1 MSNFLGIIPA
11 RSGSKGIINKN
22 RVKIGNKELI
32 RFTFEAAEN
41 SDLLFKCVLTSND
54 AEIIEISKEYS
65 KIETPFV
72 RPEEISGDNSTTVE
86 VIDHVLEWYKY
97 NEKYEPK
104 NIILLQP
111 TSPFRNSED
120 INRAINQYEENN
132 LDSLISVCKPWNHP
146 SECFIVKEGKLK
158 LLTTN
163 KNDENGRQS
172 YSDSFFIDGG
182 IYICSLERYFK
193 MKNLFDQNSSFIEMD
208 QIHAIDIDTEFDLEL
223 ARAVYSNFNTNNKQD
238 NPI

>member
-1 MSNFLGIIPA
+1 MSNFLAIIPA

-41 SDLLFKCVLTSND
+41 SDLLFKCILTSND

-72 RPEEISGDNSTTVE
+72 RPEIISGDNSTTVE
-86 VIDHVLEWYKY
+86 VIDHVLEWYKD
-97 NEKYEPK
+97 NENYEPK

-111 TSPFRNSED
+111 TSPLRNSED

-146 SECFIVKEGKLK
+146 SECFIVKKGKLK
-158 LLTTN
+158 LVNTN
-163 KNDENGRQS
+163 ENDDYGRQS

-182 IYICSLERYFK
+182 IYICSIERYFK
-193 MKNLFDQNSSFIEMD
+193 YRGKIRV
-208 QIHAIDIDTEFDLEL
+208 AT
-223 ARAVYSNFNTNNKQD
+223 
-238 NPI
+238 

>member
-1 MSNFLGIIPA
+1 MNNFLGIIPA

-54 AEIIEISKEYS
+54 REIIEISKEYS

-72 RPEEISGDNSTTVE
+72 RPEKISGDHSTTIE
-86 VIDHVLEWYKY
+86 VIDHVLEWYKH
-97 NEKYEPK
+97 NENYEPK

-120 INRAINQYEENN
+120 INRAIKQFEENN

-146 SECFIVKEGKLK
+146 SECFVVKEGKLQ
-158 LLTTN
+158 LLNTN
-163 KNDENGRQS
+163 ENDDYGRQS

-182 IYICSLERYFK
+182 IYICSLERYLK
-193 MKNLFDQNSSFIEMD
+193 MKNLFDVNSSFIEME
-208 QIHAIDIDTEFDLEL
+208 QINAIDIDTAFDLEL
-223 ARAVYSNFNTNNKQD
+223 ARAVYSHFNINNK
-238 NPI
+238 